1 MILRMALGLQRPARV
16 VAETRGARA
25 GRAEQEGRGEVAEF
39 LVYTCREC
47 RCAYAGVLEATDRLN
62 AFGDR
67 TGLCSACLEQ
77 LVGWR
82 PSDEGV
88 ESREESSGT
97 ASDA

>member
-1 MILRMALGLQRPARV
+1 MALGLHRHAHV
-16 VAETRGARA
+16 VAGTWGVQPWH
-25 GRAEQEGRGEVAEF
+25 AEQERRGELAEF

-47 RCAYAGVLEATDRLN
+47 RCAYAGVLEANDSLN

-67 TGLCSACLEQ
+67 TGLCSACLER

-82 PSDEGV
+82 PSDEEV
-88 ESREESSGT
+88 ESREDSSGA

>member
-1 MILRMALGLQRPARV
+1 M
-16 VAETRGARA
+16 
-25 GRAEQEGRGEVAEF
+25 RAEREGGSEVAEF

-47 RCAYAGVLEATDRLN
+47 RCAYAGVLEAAETVN

-67 TGLCSACLEQ
+67 MGLCSACLER

-88 ESREESSGT
+88 ESREENYGT
-97 ASDA
+97 TSDA